1 MNNMK
6 KNKSILTLILLFLIS
21 NIAVAQNVKIKGN
34 VNEPN
39 ALVRLLTYNDMLTY
53 EQTAVYETKSDDK
66 GNFLIQAEIND
77 VTMAQV
83 AVNLERVDLLIK
95 PGANYEVG
103 ILIPEQKDN
112 VSYFERENPTLRFIN
127 INDGELYSQYY
138 ISNMIIDDFL
148 YENFNQLYRN
158 RRIYLLD
165 TLDAVIKRNIPE
177 IKSDFVK
184 DNIRY
189 RKAAIQMVVNNDNG
203 KKVMNQY
210 FNKQSVLYSNPAYMN
225 LFQELFANYLPSNL
239 IPSLELQQMFYMD
252 YDKFMSFLK
261 GKDVFLAENQNLA
274 ELIVAYNLKRMFY
287 ELQNDRNAIL
297 DKLNEIAQNTKNQ
310 KNKEIVKDI
319 LKQINRLSFNSEA
332 PVFSLKDKNGNEVKL
347 ADYKDN
353 ILLVQFVN
361 KVSSMTDYQF
371 EVLKDFSNQWQ
382 DTIQIVTIATKES
395 FNDFE
400 KLFEEKNYRWKLLN
414 LENEILLLEKYQVKT
429 FPDYVIIGKNGKI
442 GMSPAPSPEQYLD
455 FHVRRLYKYYKK

>member
-1 MNNMK
+1 MK

-53 EQTAVYETKSDDK
+53 EQTLIYETKSDDK

-95 PGANYEVG
+95 PGANYEVE
-103 ILIPEQKDN
+103 ISIPEQKDN

-127 INDGELYSQYY
+127 INDGGLYSQYH

-148 YENFNQLYRN
+148 YENFNQIYRN
-158 RRIYLLD
+158 RRTSLLD
-165 TLDAVIKRNIPE
+165 TLDSAIKRNIPE
-177 IKSDFVK
+177 IKYDFVK

-189 RKAAIQMVVNNDNG
+189 RKASIQMVINNDNG
-203 KKVMNQY
+203 KKVVNQY

-225 LFQELFANYLPSNL
+225 LFQELFANYLPSNQ
-239 IPSLELQQMFYMD
+239 ISSLELQQMLYND
-252 YDKFMSFLK
+252 YDKFMSYLK

-287 ELQNDRNAIL
+287 EFPNDRKAIL
-297 DKLNEIAQNTKNQ
+297 DKLNEIVQNAKNQ
-310 KNKEIVKDI
+310 KNKEVVKDI

-332 PVFSLKDKNGNEVKL
+332 PVFSLKDKNGNVVKL
-347 ADYKDN
+347 ADYKDD

-361 KVSSMTDYQF
+361 KVSYMTDYQF
-371 EVLKDFSNQWQ
+371 EVLKDLSNQWQ

-429 FPDYVIIGKNGKI
+429 YPDYVIIGKNGKI

>member
-6 KNKSILTLILLFLIS
+6 KNKSILTLLLFLLIC

-53 EQTAVYETKSDDK
+53 EQTLIYETKSDDK

-95 PGANYEVG
+95 PGANYEVE
-103 ILIPEQKDN
+103 ISIPKQKDN

-127 INDGELYSQYY
+127 INDGGLYSQYH

-148 YENFNQLYRN
+148 YENFNQIYRN
-158 RRIYLLD
+158 RRTSLLD
-165 TLDAVIKRNIPE
+165 TLDSAIKRNIPE
-177 IKSDFVK
+177 IKYDFVK

-189 RKAAIQMVVNNDNG
+189 RKASIQMVVNNDNG
-203 KKVMNQY
+203 KKVVNQY

-225 LFQELFANYLPSNL
+225 LFQELFANYLPSNQ
-239 IPSLELQQMFYMD
+239 ISSLELQQMLYND
-252 YDKFMSFLK
+252 YDKFMSYLK
-261 GKDVFLAENQNLA
+261 GKDAFLAENQNLA

-287 ELQNDRNAIL
+287 EFPNDRKAIL
-297 DKLNEIAQNTKNQ
+297 DKLNEIVQNAKNQ
-310 KNKEIVKDI
+310 KNKEVVKDI

-332 PVFSLKDKNGNEVKL
+332 PVFSLKDKNGNVVKL
-347 ADYKDN
+347 ADYKDD

-361 KVSSMTDYQF
+361 KVSYMTDYQF
-371 EVLKDFSNQWQ
+371 EVLKDLSNQWQ

-429 FPDYVIIGKNGKI
+429 YPDYVIIGKNGKI

>member
-239 IPSLELQQMFYMD
+239 IPSLELQQMLYMD

-353 ILLVQFVN
+353 MLLVQFVN

>member
-1 MNNMK
+1 M
-6 KNKSILTLILLFLIS
+6 S
-21 NIAVAQNVKIKGN
+21 NIAVSQNVKIKGK
-34 VNEPN
+34 VNESN
-39 ALVRLLTYNDMLTY
+39 ALVRLLTYDDMLTY
-53 EQTAVYETKSDDK
+53 EQTLVCETKSDDK
-66 GNFLIQAEIND
+66 GNFLIEAEISD

-353 ILLVQFVN
+353 MLLVQFVN